1 MPTSTYTLS
10 NGLRVIARRMDSD
23 VVYCGYSIKAGA
35 RNEEKGEE
43 GLAHFCEHMTF
54 KGTETLSPLKIINAL
69 DSVGGELNA
78 YTAKEETCYY
88 AAIMKQHFKKAVNL
102 LTDIVFN
109 STYPQVEIEKE
120 CEVVCDEIESYRDS
134 PAELIYDDFENEM
147 FGAKADANSSADG
160 FISSADSMM
169 LGSRASLGHNVL
181 GDKDTVRSFTTA
193 DCQRFTSRL
202 YTPDRAVF
210 YVLGDVDVEKVI
222 PLLEKTPSSSLLQ
235 VDTSLHESN
244 QCHIKLPPSGVLGRG
259 SSNSLI
265 TKSMDTHQAHVMMGT
280 VITDQIE
287 DWRMPLYLA
296 NNILGGPSMN
306 SRLNISLREKRGLV
320 YTVESLMTSYTDTL
334 LWTTY
339 FGCDHHD
346 VRRCMR
352 LVNSELQRLR
362 KAPLSLSRLN
372 AAKQQIKGQITLAAQ
387 NSENYAIDMAKQFL
401 HYNKV
406 KDYQRLFRKI
416 DSVTPEQ
423 IHALMNE
430 VLTEDRLLTLIY
442 S

>member
-10 NGLRVIARRMDSD
+10 NGLRVIARRVDSD

-109 STYPQVEIEKE
+109 STYPQAEIEKE

-147 FGAKADANSSADG
+147 FGAKAAANSSADG
-160 FISSADSMM
+160 LISSADGMM

-210 YVLGDVDVEKVI
+210 YILGDVDVEKVI
-222 PLLEKTPSSSLLQ
+222 PLLEKTQSSTTCCVSQ
-235 VDTSLHESN
+235 SPIVSGSAEDGVSVFNASH
-244 QCHIKLPPSGVLGRG
+244 PSGI
-259 SSNSLI
+259 I
-265 TKSMDTHQAHVMMGT
+265 TKTEDTHQAHVMMGT

-406 KDYQRLFRKI
+406 KDYQRLFRRI
-416 DSVTPEQ
+416 DDVTPEQ

-430 VLTEDRLLTLIY
+430 VLTEERLLTLLY
-442 S
+442 K

>member
-1 MPTSTYTLS
+1 MSISTYTLS
-10 NGLRVIARRMDSD
+10 NGLRVIARRVDSD
-23 VVYCGYSIKAGA
+23 IVYCGYSIKAGA
-35 RNEEKGEE
+35 RNEQKGEE

-88 AAIMKQHFKKAVNL
+88 AAIMRQHFRKAVNL

-109 STYPQVEIEKE
+109 SIYPQTEIEKE

-147 FGAKADANSSADG
+147 FGSAVDANTSADG
-160 FISSADSMM
+160 MM
-169 LGSRASLGHNVL
+169 FGSRASLGHNVL

-222 PLLEKTPSSSLLQ
+222 PLLEKTPCTPQQ
-235 VDTSLHESN
+235 VTTTHPSPTSHHSTPAT
-244 QCHIKLPPSGVLGRG
+244 HHPPGI
-259 SSNSLI
+259 I
-265 TKSMDTHQAHVMMGT
+265 TKTEDTHQAHVMMGT
-280 VITDQIE
+280 VITDRIE

-362 KAPLSLSRLN
+362 RAPLSLSRLN

-387 NSENYAIDMAKQFL
+387 NSENYAIDMAKLYL

-406 KDYQRLFRKI
+406 KDYERLFRKI
-416 DSVTPEQ
+416 DSVKPEQ
-423 IHALMNE
+423 ICALMNE
-430 VLTEDRLLTLIY
+430 VLTEDHLLTLIY
-442 S
+442 K

>member
-1 MPTSTYTLS
+1 MSISTYTLS
-10 NGLRVIARRMDSD
+10 NGLRVIARRVDSD
-23 VVYCGYSIKAGA
+23 IVYCGYSIKAGA
-35 RNEEKGEE
+35 RNEQKGEE

-88 AAIMKQHFKKAVNL
+88 AAIMKQHFRKAVNL

-109 STYPQVEIEKE
+109 SIYPQTEIEKE

-147 FGAKADANSSADG
+147 FGSAVDANTSADG
-160 FISSADSMM
+160 MM

-222 PLLEKTPSSSLLQ
+222 PLLEKTPCTPQQ
-235 VDTSLHESN
+235 VTTTYPSPTSHHSTPAT
-244 QCHIKLPPSGVLGRG
+244 HHPPGI
-259 SSNSLI
+259 I
-265 TKSMDTHQAHVMMGT
+265 TKTEDTHQAHVMMGT
-280 VITDQIE
+280 VITDRIE

-387 NSENYAIDMAKQFL
+387 NSENYAIDMAKQYL

-406 KDYQRLFRKI
+406 KDYERLFRKI

-423 IHALMNE
+423 ICALMNE
-430 VLTEDRLLTLIY
+430 VLTEDHLLTLIY
-442 S
+442 K